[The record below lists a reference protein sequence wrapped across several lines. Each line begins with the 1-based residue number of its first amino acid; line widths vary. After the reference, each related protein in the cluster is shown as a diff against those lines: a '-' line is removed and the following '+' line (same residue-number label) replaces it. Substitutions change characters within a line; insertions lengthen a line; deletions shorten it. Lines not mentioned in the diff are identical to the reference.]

1 MAAPI
6 SVVGPQ
12 PSGNSNRW
20 RTWRLLIPILILAL
34 LMRVGY
40 LSGLGL
46 HSDLELNTSWASSVY
61 QNGLFNLYKQNPPDY
76 PPIYMAMLGVVA
88 RLATPYGAL
97 NVDTNADLVRLLK
110 LFPVLSDLLMITVV
124 YGWLRRRPTFRW
136 FLPALLALYPFVL
149 ADSAWW
155 GQI

>member
-1 MAAPI
+1 MRRGQVMAAPI
-6 SVVGPQ
+6 IVVGPQ

-61 QNGLFNLYKQNPPDY
+61 QNGLFNPYKPNATDH
-76 PPIYMAMLGVVA
+76 PPIYIAMLGGVA
-88 RLATPYGAL
+88 RLATPYVGL
-97 NVDTNADLVRLLK
+97 NVDTNSQMVRLAQI
-110 LFPVLSDLLMITVV
+110 FPLVS
-124 YGWLRRRPTFRW
+124 
-136 FLPALLALYPFVL
+136 
-149 ADSAWW
+149 
-155 GQI
+155 